1 MDKKVRHQ
9 NMNSNRD
16 ANQEVYE
23 TLNMGIILEQRSL
36 QTIEWPIGHQVYLI
50 KVGVIKEVWTRGS
63 QKCPNYKR

>member
-23 TLNMGIILEQRSL
+23 TLNMGIILEPRSL
-36 QTIEWPIGHQVYLI
+36 QTITRPIRHQVSLI
-50 KVGVIKEVWTRGS
+50 KIGVIKEVWTRGL
-63 QKCPNYKR
+63 QKCPDYKR

>member
-1 MDKKVRHQ
+1 
-9 NMNSNRD
+9 
-16 ANQEVYE
+16 VYE